1 MSATDDPLDAM
12 ERSIHPYRERYETHD
27 RIPAEGRPREEVLAE
42 LEAMATEERPK
53 WEQGYAS
60 GAVYAGEP
68 EHVEF
73 LNSAY
78 ALHSQSNPLHLDL
91 WPSAAKFEG
100 EIVAMTAG
108 MLGAGETGDDV
119 VGTITSGGTESIL
132 MAMRAYRNR
141 ARDERGITAPEMVI
155 ADSAHAAFDKAAEAF
170 GIAAVKVAVGPDS
183 KADVAAMHD
192 AITENTIVV
201 VGSAPA
207 YPHGLI
213 DPIEALSEIARER
226 RIGFH
231 TDACLGGFVLPW
243 AAKLGADVPPFD
255 FRLPGVTSMSCDTHK
270 FGYAA
275 KGTSVVLYRGEDLRH
290 HQFFTFT
297 DWPGGLYATP
307 SFAGSRPGGLS
318 AACWAAMVSI
328 GEQGYLEATRGI
340 LGAAATIKAGIAEID
355 GIEVIGDPLFN
366 VAFRPTE
373 EGLDIYRVL
382 DEMSH
387 RGWSLNGLQRPPAL
401 HICCTRRHAEP
412 GVAERFLADLA
423 AATAAAREQ
432 PQAEG
437 GSAPLYGFA
446 ASLPDDQRAVIG
458 DFLAAY
464 MDRWY
469 RP

>member
-1 MSATDDPLDAM
+1 MSDDPLDAM
-12 ERSIHPYRERYETHD
+12 ERSIHPYRERFTTHD
-27 RIPAEGRPREEVLAE
+27 RIPQEGRSRDEVLAE
-42 LEAMATEERPK
+42 LQAMADEERPR
-53 WEQGYAS
+53 WQDGYAS

-73 LNSAY
+73 LNRAY

-108 MLGAGETGDDV
+108 MLGAGGTDDQI
-119 VGTITSGGTESIL
+119 VGTVTSGGTESIL
-132 MAMRAYRNR
+132 MAVRAYRNR
-141 ARDERGITAPEMVI
+141 ARADQGITEPQMVI

-170 GIAAVKVAVGPDS
+170 GVEAVKVPVGPDS
-183 KADVAAMHD
+183 KADVTAMTA
-192 AITENTIVV
+192 AITDRTVLV
-201 VGSAPA
+201 VGSSPA
-207 YPHGLI
+207 YPHGLV
-213 DPIEALSEIARER
+213 DPIEELSEAARER
-226 RIGFH
+226 GIGFH

-243 AAKLGADVPPFD
+243 AEKLGADVPPFD

-307 SFAGSRPGGLS
+307 TFAGSRPGGLS
-318 AACWAAMVSI
+318 AACWAAMVAT
-328 GEQGYLEATRGI
+328 GEQGYLDATRGI
-340 LGAAATIKAGIAEID
+340 LDAAAKIKAGIAGID

-366 VAFRPTE
+366 VAFRPS
-373 EGLDIYRVL
+373 GDDLDIYRVL
-382 DEMSH
+382 DEMTD

-412 GVAERFLADLA
+412 GVAERFLDDLT
-423 AATAAAREQ
+423 AATAQARTQ
-432 PQAEG
+432 PTGEG

-446 ASLPDDQRAVIG
+446 ASLPDDQRGVIG
-458 DFLAAY
+458 EFLAAY